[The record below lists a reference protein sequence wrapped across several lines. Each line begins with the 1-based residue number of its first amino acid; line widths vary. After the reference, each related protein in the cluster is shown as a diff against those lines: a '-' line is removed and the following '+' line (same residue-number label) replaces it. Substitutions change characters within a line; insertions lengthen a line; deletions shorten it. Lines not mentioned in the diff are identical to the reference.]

1 MGRLSLLMT
10 VTSRNIGEKYL
21 KFYLEHQIEVQLVTL
36 GRGTANDA
44 MLDYFGLESH
54 EKAVLFSVI
63 DDGKWKELSTGLH
76 RSMQIDVPGTGVAFL
91 LPLASIGSRGVF
103 TYLTRM
109 LGTAVPEKKN
119 MPQNGETWEKL
130 PGTKQITGKSGPC
143 ERDAAERAGQKGQ
156 YGSAEGSGTMPGS
169 AYEMIIAVA
178 NQGYIEPIME
188 AARSAGAGGGTVIHA
203 KGTGMEGMGKFF
215 GVSLAAEK
223 EMIFIVTKRE
233 QKQAIMRAIMEKA
246 GMESK
251 ARTFLFSVPVDE
263 AAGLDTSSR

>member
-1 MGRLSLLMT
+1 MRRLTENASVKNGRQ
-10 VTSRNIGEKYL
+10 EKG
-21 KFYLEHQIEVQLVTL
+21 KQMKQLPDKK
-36 GRGTANDA
+36 G
-44 MLDYFGLESH
+44 
-54 EKAVLFSVI
+54 
-63 DDGKWKELSTGLH
+63 
-76 RSMQIDVPGTGVAFL
+76 SMEQ
-91 LPLASIGSRGVF
+91 
-103 TYLTRM
+103 
-109 LGTAVPEKKN
+109 
-119 MPQNGETWEKL
+119 QNGSE
-130 PGTKQITGKSGPC
+130 
-143 ERDAAERAGQKGQ
+143 
-156 YGSAEGSGTMPGS
+156 TMPES

-223 EMIFIVTKRE
+223 EMIFIVTERG

-263 AAGLDTSSR
+263 VADWIRPSR

>member
-1 MGRLSLLMT
+1 MGRLSLFMT
-10 VTSRNIGEKYL
+10 VASRNLGEKYL

-54 EKAVLFSVI
+54 EKAVLFSVV

-76 RSMQIDVPGTGVAFL
+76 RNMQIDVPGTGVAFL
-91 LPLASIGSRGVF
+91 IPLASIGGRGVF

-109 LGTAVPEKKN
+109 LETDIPGKKS
-119 MPQNGETWEKL
+119 MPQSDETGEQL
-130 PGTKQITGKSGPC
+130 LRTKQVTGKNESR
-143 ERDAAERAGQKGQ
+143 ERTVDQKNQ
-156 YGSAEGSGTMPGS
+156 DGSAERSETMSGS

-223 EMIFIVTKRE
+223 EMIFIVAKRE

-263 AAGLDTSSR
+263 VAGMDTSSR

>member
-10 VTSRNIGEKYL
+10 VVSRNLGEKYL
-21 KFYLEHQIEVQLVTL
+21 KFYLEHQIDIQLVTL

-54 EKAVLFSVI
+54 EKAVLFSII
-63 DDGKWKELSTGLH
+63 DDGKWKELNTGLY
-76 RSMQIDVPGTGVAFL
+76 RRMQIDVPGTGVAFL
-91 LPLASIGSRGVF
+91 IPLASIGGRGVF

-109 LGTAVPEKKN
+109 LETDIPERKH
-119 MPQNGETWEKL
+119 MPQNGENRLREK
-130 PGTKQITGKSGPC
+130 QVSGKSEPC
-143 ERDAAERAGQKGQ
+143 GEYVAEGARRAGEAERA
-156 YGSAEGSGTMPGS
+156 AEGSETMPES

-223 EMIFIVTKRE
+223 EMIFIVAKRE
-233 QKQAIMRAIMEKA
+233 QKQAIMRAIMEKV

-263 AAGLDTSSR
+263 VAGLDTSSR

>member
-10 VTSRNIGEKYL
+10 VVSRDLGEKYL
-21 KFYLEHQIEVQLVTL
+21 KFYLEQQVEVQLVTL

-54 EKAVLFSVI
+54 EKAVLFSIVG
-63 DDGKWKELSTGLH
+63 DQKWEELSVGLH
-76 RSMQIDVPGTGVAFL
+76 RSMRIDVPGTGVAFL
-91 LPLASIGSRGVF
+91 IPLASIGGRGIF
-103 TYLTRM
+103 TYLTRT
-109 LGTAVPEKKN
+109 LETGNTPANEETDRKSFREKRA
-119 MPQNGETWEKL
+119 
-130 PGTKQITGKSGPC
+130 IGKR
-143 ERDAAERAGQKGQ
+143 EADKAAAGQNGQ
-156 YGSAEGSGTMPGS
+156 YGAAEGSETMPES

-223 EMIFIVTKRE
+223 EMIFIVTERGK
-233 QKQAIMRAIMEKA
+233 KQDIMRAIMEKA

-263 AAGLDTSSR
+263 VAGLDTSSR

>member
-1 MGRLSLLMT
+1 MQHILGLVRRCVEDYNMIEAGETVAVGVSGGKDSLLT
-10 VTSRNIGEKYL
+10 LAALARLRE
-21 KFYLEHQIEVQLVTL
+21 FYPKPFEVQAITL
-36 GRGTANDA
+36 ETGMPETGNTP
-44 MLDYFGLESH
+44 EI
-54 EKAVLFSVI
+54 EKTDIKRF
-63 DDGKWKELSTGLH
+63 
-76 RSMQIDVPGTGVAFL
+76 R
-91 LPLASIGSRGVF
+91 
-103 TYLTRM
+103 
-109 LGTAVPEKKN
+109 EKRR
-119 MPQNGETWEKL
+119 
-130 PGTKQITGKSGPC
+130 TGKR
-143 ERDAAERAGQKGQ
+143 EADEAAAGQNGQ
-156 YGSAEGSGTMPGS
+156 YGAAEGSETMPES

-223 EMIFIVTKRE
+223 EMIFIVTERG

-263 AAGLDTSSR
+263 VAGLDTSSR

>member
-1 MGRLSLLMT
+1 MLMGRLSLLMT
-10 VTSRNIGEKYL
+10 VVSRNLGEKYL
-21 KFYLEHQIEVQLVTL
+21 KFYLEQQVEVQLVTL

-54 EKAVLFSVI
+54 EKAVLFSVV
-63 DDGKWKELSTGLH
+63 DDQKWEKLSVGLH
-76 RSMQIDVPGTGVAFL
+76 RSMRIDVPGTGVAFL
-91 LPLASIGSRGVF
+91 IPLASIGGRGIF
-103 TYLTRM
+103 TYLTRTLETGM
-109 LGTAVPEKKN
+109 PETGN
-119 MPQNGETWEKL
+119 MPANEETDRKRFRKNEKRATGKREVDKVAAGQNGQYET
-130 PGTKQITGKSGPC
+130 
-143 ERDAAERAGQKGQ
+143 
-156 YGSAEGSGTMPGS
+156 AEGSETMPGS

-223 EMIFIVTKRE
+223 EMIFIVTERG

-263 AAGLDTSSR
+263 VAGLDTSSR

>member
-1 MGRLSLLMT
+1 MGHLSLLMT
-10 VTSRNIGEKYL
+10 VASRNLGEKYL
-21 KFYLEHQIEVQLVTL
+21 KFYLKHQIEVQLVTL
-36 GRGTANDA
+36 GRGTVNDA

-54 EKAVLFSVI
+54 EKAVLFLIV
-63 DDGKWKELSTGLH
+63 DDGKWKELGTGLH
-76 RSMQIDVPGTGVAFL
+76 RDMQIDVPGTGVAFL
-91 LPLASIGSRGVF
+91 IPLASIGGRGVF

-109 LGTAVPEKKN
+109 LETDIPDKKS
-119 MPQNGETWEKL
+119 MPQADETGGQL
-130 PGTKQITGKSGPC
+130 LRAKQVTGKNESC
-143 ERDAAERAGQKGQ
+143 EGIADQKNQ
-156 YGSAEGSGTMPGS
+156 AGSAEGSETMSGS

-223 EMIFIVTKRE
+223 EMIFIVARRE

-263 AAGLDTSSR
+263 VAGMDTSSR

>member
-1 MGRLSLLMT
+1 MGGRLSLLMT
-10 VTSRNIGEKYL
+10 IVSRDLGEDYL
-21 KFYLEHQIEVQLVTL
+21 KFYLEQQMELQLVTL

-63 DDGKWKELSTGLH
+63 DSARWEALKEKLN
-76 RSMQIDVPGTGVAFL
+76 RSMQITVPGTGVAFL
-91 LPLASIGSRGVF
+91 IPLASIGSRGVF
-103 TYLTRM
+103 TYLMRGSGAETGRDD
-109 LGTAVPEKKN
+109 AVSDEKR
-119 MPQNGETWEKL
+119 Q
-130 PGTKQITGKSGPC
+130 
-143 ERDAAERAGQKGQ
+143 
-156 YGSAEGSGTMPGS
+156 SAEGSGLMTEP

-223 EMIFIVTKRE
+223 EMIFIVARQE
-233 QKQAIMRAIMEKA
+233 QKQEIMQAIMKKA

-263 AAGLDTSSR
+263 VAGLDTSSR

>member
-10 VTSRNIGEKYL
+10 VVSRNLGEKYL

-54 EKAVLFSVI
+54 EKAVLFSIV

-76 RSMQIDVPGTGVAFL
+76 RSMKIDVPGTGVAFL
-91 LPLASIGSRGVF
+91 IPLASIGGRGVF

-109 LGTAVPEKKN
+109 LEADIPERGR
-119 MPQNGETWEKL
+119 MPQNGENRL
-130 PGTKQITGKSGPC
+130 RAKQVSGKREPC
-143 ERDAAERAGQKGQ
+143 GEYAAEGADRAGQAER
-156 YGSAEGSGTMPGS
+156 AEGSGTMPGP

-223 EMIFIVTKRE
+223 EMIFIVAKRE

-263 AAGLDTSSR
+263 VAGLDTSSR

>member
-1 MGRLSLLMT
+1 MLMGRLSLLMT
-10 VTSRNIGEKYL
+10 VVSRNLGEKYL
-21 KFYLEHQIEVQLVTL
+21 KFYLEQQVEVQLVTL

-54 EKAVLFSVI
+54 EKAVLFSVV
-63 DDGKWKELSTGLH
+63 DDQKWEELSVGLH
-76 RSMQIDVPGTGVAFL
+76 RSMRIDVPGTGVAFL
-91 LPLASIGSRGVF
+91 IPLASIGGRGIF
-103 TYLTRM
+103 TYLTRTLETGM
-109 LGTAVPEKKN
+109 PETGN
-119 MPQNGETWEKL
+119 TPANEK
-130 PGTKQITGKSGPC
+130 TDRKRFREKRRTGKR
-143 ERDAAERAGQKGQ
+143 EADEAAAGQNGQ
-156 YGSAEGSGTMPGS
+156 YGAAEGSETMPES

-223 EMIFIVTKRE
+223 EMIFIVTERG
-233 QKQAIMRAIMEKA
+233 QKQAIMRAIMERA

-263 AAGLDTSSR
+263 VAGLDTSSR